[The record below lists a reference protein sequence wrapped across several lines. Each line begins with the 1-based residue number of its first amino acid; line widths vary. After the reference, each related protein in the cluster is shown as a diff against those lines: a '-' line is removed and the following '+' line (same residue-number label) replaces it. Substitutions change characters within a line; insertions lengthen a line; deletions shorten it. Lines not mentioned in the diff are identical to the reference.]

1 MSSVQ
6 CIGEIIA
13 NNNVQKEGTEY
24 WNSIEKSL
32 KSKFRESISPL
43 RGNKYELTLAW
54 KQLRGFYRRIRDIG
68 SERWGL
74 SARQ

>member
-24 WNSIEKSL
+24 WNSIEKKL
-32 KSKFRESISPL
+32 KIKVSR
-43 RGNKYELTLAW
+43 KYFAA
-54 KQLRGFYRRIRDIG
+54 KRK
-68 SERWGL
+68 
-74 SARQ
+74 